1 VDHRAKRRIAVT
13 NLTPIGAAP
22 RLSPFPSPCIFS
34 RENPEDIMTRA
45 KTLSLSAFALLTTLA
60 ASASA
65 QPPALPA
72 PAQAGVSV
80 TGTGE
85 IKVAPDMAVIT
96 AEATF
101 TRKTVKEAAAETRK
115 SMDAIVKAG
124 RKAAR
129 SSDDLRTGR
138 LSVNPEYDWT
148 DGKRIFR
155 GYTASQSLEITIR
168 DLSKVESL
176 TEDLFAAP
184 VTGLGGL
191 QMMHSGADSLRRE
204 ALALAVRDARDNAA
218 KICAAAGRSCSEAV
232 AIRMQGASAPP
243 MPMYVEARAFKAADA
258 GGGAQ
263 VEAGLLTFS
272 ASVDVDYRM
281 K

>member
-1 VDHRAKRRIAVT
+1 MNRAKA
-13 NLTPIGAAP
+13 
-22 RLSPFPSPCIFS
+22 F
-34 RENPEDIMTRA
+34 
-45 KTLSLSAFALLTTLA
+45 SLSASLLLA
-60 ASASA
+60 ALAAPASA
-65 QPPALPA
+65 QPPVLEPR
-72 PAQAGVSV
+72 VTV

-85 IKVAPDMAVIT
+85 IKAAPDMAVIT
-96 AEATF
+96 AEASF

-129 SSDDLRTGR
+129 SADDLRTGR

-148 DGKRIFR
+148 DGKRVFR

-168 DLSKVESL
+168 DLSKVEGL

-184 VTGLGGL
+184 VTSLGGL
-191 QMMHSGADSLRRE
+191 QMMHSAADSLRRE

-218 KICAAAGRSCSEAV
+218 KICAAAARQCGEAV
-232 AIRMQGASAPP
+232 AIRMQGAGAAP

-272 ASVDVDYRM
+272 ASVEADYRL